1 MAANMVIDQGAAP
14 DEAQYGDGQ
23 PQLDKFRLRWELAR
37 LPALEPPAGEVSFD
51 DKRAPTEQGH
61 ALSTGTF
68 CFLRGRSDVSRL
80 KARLERDDD
89 FVWSDAYAS
98 EHNVTLARPSH
109 DGWGIRKLAFVFCDD
124 FLHRVYRLPLWEDP
138 SWRAL
143 IDPILESCGVPRE
156 RIIRCLLASM
166 PPRTVIPPH
175 HDSGYWVPRSR
186 RLHCA
191 IKTNPDVV
199 FLAGRTLD
207 EMHRIAFKEG
217 CVVELNNQAK
227 HYVANLSDQ
236 YRTHLIFDYVDDRAE
251 PYLLPPQ
258 MPVVQLST
266 GDELLQT
273 RRSVALASERGSGP
287 RAPHILIIGA
297 QKAGTTSMFEY
308 LSQHPLIKRGVR
320 RETHFLDWRW
330 PGDDDPD
337 SLSKKWHETFFDAEA
352 HALHP
357 DLRALDST
365 PSYLLQSNLAI
376 PRLQRMGKD
385 LPLIVMVRDPAL
397 RAVSHHAMIADKA
410 ATPQQRRSRGT
421 AWLGKSVREVA
432 EAELVE
438 LLRAGVLRCVSG
450 DGLGGDYEVD
460 DAAFRDYVT
469 RLPIGHGAHSL
480 LLRGFYAAQ
489 LRPWREAFGAE
500 RILVLRCEDM
510 VTSEGAAAAVALAQ
524 RHAGL
529 REHPLD
535 DARPRN
541 ARSYAGPPDDLVEDL
556 RRFFS
561 RANADLY
568 EMLGWGDGERW

>member
-1 MAANMVIDQGAAP
+1 MANMVIDQDAPQAAAL
-14 DEAQYGDGQ
+14 EYGSGQ
-23 PQLDKFRLRWELAR
+23 PQLEKFRLRWELAR
-37 LPALEPPAGEVSFD
+37 LPAHAPPAGEACFD
-51 DKRAPTEQGH
+51 DKQAPTEQGH
-61 ALSTGTF
+61 ATSSDTF
-68 CFLRGRSDVSRL
+68 CFLRGSSDVARL
-80 KARLERDDD
+80 KARLEKDDA
-89 FVWSDAYAS
+89 FVWSDAYAE

-138 SWRAL
+138 GWRAL
-143 IDPILESCGVPRE
+143 LDPILESCGVPRE

-166 PPRTVIPPH
+166 PPHTVIPPH

-191 IKTNPDVV
+191 IKTNSKVV

-207 EMHRIAFKEG
+207 EMHRIEFKEG

-227 HYVANLSDQ
+227 HYVANLSEE

-251 PYLLPPQ
+251 PCLLPPR
-258 MPVVQLST
+258 MPVVQLRP

-273 RRSVALASERGSGP
+273 RRSVALAAERGTGP
-287 RAPHILIIGA
+287 KAPHVLIIGA

-308 LSQHPLIKRGVR
+308 LSQHPLVKRGVR

-330 PGDDDPD
+330 PGEADGET
-337 SLSKKWHETFFDAEA
+337 LSQKWHETFFDSEA
-352 HALHP
+352 HAQHP

-376 PRLQRMGKD
+376 PRLQMMRKD
-385 LPLIVMVRDPAL
+385 VPLIVMVRDPAL
-397 RAVSHHAMIADKA
+397 RAVSHHAMIADKS

-421 AWLGKSVREVA
+421 AWLGQSVRQVA
-432 EAELVE
+432 EAELAE
-438 LLRAGVLRCVSG
+438 LLRAGVVRCVSG
-450 DGLGGDYEVD
+450 EGLGGAYDVN
-460 DAAFRDYVT
+460 DAAFRDYIT
-469 RLPIGHGAHSL
+469 RLPLGHGAHSV

-489 LRPWREAFGAE
+489 LRPWREAFGSD
-500 RILVLRCEDM
+500 RVLVLRCEDM
-510 VTSEGAAAAVALAQ
+510 ATSAGAASAVAAAQ

-529 REHPLD
+529 REHLLD

-541 ARSYAGPPDDLVEDL
+541 ARSYAGPDDELLEDL
-556 RRFFS
+556 RQFFA
-561 RANADLY
+561 RANEDLY
-568 EMLGWGDGERW
+568 AMLGWGGGKRW

>member
-1 MAANMVIDQGAAP
+1 MAANMIIDQGAAP
-14 DEAQYGDGQ
+14 DDVQYGDGQ

-89 FVWSDAYAS
+89 FVWSDEYAS

-124 FLHRVYRLPLWEDP
+124 FLHRVYRPPLWEDP
-138 SWRAL
+138 SWRDL

-236 YRTHLIFDYVDDRAE
+236 YRTHLIFDYVDDEAE
-251 PYLLPPQ
+251 PELLPPR
-258 MPVVQLST
+258 MPCVTLRV
-266 GDELLQT
+266 GDELTQT
-273 RRSVALASERGSGP
+273 RRSIGLASERGTGP
-287 RAPHILIIGA
+287 LAPHFLIIGA
-297 QKAGTTSMFEY
+297 QKAGTTSMYEY
-308 LSQHPLIKRGVR
+308 RASTRSSRAACAARRIFWTGGGATIW
-320 RETHFLDWRW
+320 RETR
-330 PGDDDPD
+330 P
-337 SLSKKWHETFFDAEA
+337 LS
-352 HALHP
+352 
-357 DLRALDST
+357 RATGTRPSST
-365 PSYLLQSNLAI
+365 PRRT
-376 PRLQRMGKD
+376 PTT
-385 LPLIVMVRDPAL
+385 
-397 RAVSHHAMIADKA
+397 RASSRSTRRR
-410 ATPQQRRSRGT
+410 ATCSSRTWPSRG
-421 AWLGKSVREVA
+421 
-432 EAELVE
+432 
-438 LLRAGVLRCVSG
+438 C
-450 DGLGGDYEVD
+450 
-460 DAAFRDYVT
+460 
-469 RLPIGHGAHSL
+469 GA
-480 LLRGFYAAQ
+480 
-489 LRPWREAFGAE
+489 
-500 RILVLRCEDM
+500 
-510 VTSEGAAAAVALAQ
+510 
-524 RHAGL
+524 
-529 REHPLD
+529 
-535 DARPRN
+535 
-541 ARSYAGPPDDLVEDL
+541 
-556 RRFFS
+556 
-561 RANADLY
+561 
-568 EMLGWGDGERW
+568 

>member
-1 MAANMVIDQGAAP
+1 MAACMVIDQGAAP

-89 FVWSDAYAS
+89 FVWSDEYAS

-138 SWRAL
+138 SWRDL

-227 HYVANLSDQ
+227 HYVANLSDE

-251 PYLLPPQ
+251 PCLLPPQ
-258 MPVVQLST
+258 MPVVQLSP

-330 PGDDDPD
+330 PGSIATLPTIDCR
-337 SLSKKWHETFFDAEA
+337 F
-352 HALHP
+352 
-357 DLRALDST
+357 
-365 PSYLLQSNLAI
+365 LA
-376 PRLQRMGKD
+376 
-385 LPLIVMVRDPAL
+385 
-397 RAVSHHAMIADKA
+397 
-410 ATPQQRRSRGT
+410 RGNSPICWT
-421 AWLGKSVREVA
+421 
-432 EAELVE
+432 VE
-438 LLRAGVLRCVSG
+438 
-450 DGLGGDYEVD
+450 EK
-460 DAAFRDYVT
+460 
-469 RLPIGHGAHSL
+469 
-480 LLRGFYAAQ
+480 
-489 LRPWREAFGAE
+489 
-500 RILVLRCEDM
+500 
-510 VTSEGAAAAVALAQ
+510 
-524 RHAGL
+524 
-529 REHPLD
+529 
-535 DARPRN
+535 
-541 ARSYAGPPDDLVEDL
+541 
-556 RRFFS
+556 
-561 RANADLY
+561 
-568 EMLGWGDGERW
+568 